1 MKANPLHFLGLA
13 LLAIAP
19 AHAQPYTNFIRQVQ
33 FPGAAEYDMSVA
45 NTNSPTSITRSQ
57 MPIDPGGARFE
68 LWTVNSVGP
77 RSHLLSSTYVA
88 TYMPVSSVT
97 ILSEDQTASV
107 PRTRADR
114 PFQVTVNVVGLLSS
128 ADAPLAAK
136 SVNFYRHVQSY
147 GTAGD
152 GSNID
157 RSMAQQLSHGSL
169 TTNGDHSFSFAM
181 HSVPS
186 ANLAKARGE
195 ERFSV
200 FSLADAAS
208 GAPVSELGRQT
219 IQIWPVADGA
229 IAGLSNGQNIKF
241 RLPQLTL
248 TLNDLYPL
256 STTYVQAYRGAP
268 ALGTV
273 GRVVP
278 GSALV
283 INEPSPQS
291 RILVVDKYD
300 EVVDADGQWTF
311 ELLTSTPF
319 GIDRLA
325 HVTFNVNR
333 SLDVKGTF
341 TTLE

>member
-1 MKANPLHFLGLA
+1 MKFTSTRIIGLA
-13 LLAIAP
+13 FLAAMP
-19 AHAQPYTNFIRQVQ
+19 AHAQPFTNFIRQVQ
-33 FPGAAEYDMSVA
+33 FSAATTVTTTRDVDVA
-45 NTNSPTSITRSQ
+45 TFGQRPSELA
-57 MPIDPGGARFE
+57 IDPGGARFE

-77 RSHLLSSTYVA
+77 TSHLLASTYVA
-88 TYMPVSSVT
+88 TYMPVATVT
-97 ILSEDQTASV
+97 IISEDQTAPV

-114 PFQVTVNVVGLLSS
+114 PFQVVANVVGLLNS
-128 ADAPLAAK
+128 ADAPDASR
-136 SVNFYRHVQSY
+136 SVNFYHHVQSY
-147 GTAGD
+147 GEGGD
-152 GSNID
+152 GINID
-157 RSMAQQLSHGSL
+157 HTMAQQISQGSL
-169 TTNGDHSFSFAM
+169 TSVGDHPFSYTM

-195 ERFSV
+195 ERFSI
-200 FSLADAAS
+200 FSLADTAS
-208 GAPVSELGRQT
+208 GAPIAQLASET
-219 IQIWPVADGA
+219 IQIWPVADGTM
-229 IAGLSNGQNIKF
+229 AGLTNGQKIKF

-248 TLNDLYPL
+248 TLNDLYPI
-256 STTYVQAYRGAP
+256 STTYVQAYQGPP

-273 GRVVP
+273 GRVLP

-283 INEPSPQS
+283 VNEPVPQN
-291 RILVVDKYD
+291 RILVVNNYD

-325 HVTFNVNR
+325 YVTFNVNR